1 GEVEGAHAA
10 VSFIRSTEISE
21 TKRDFDFN
29 RDGDQDDTFD
39 LGRIAIQSWNND
51 PAEAIRINLTPS
63 IILQEK
69 GAYGSDMDDD
79 GYQDP
84 MFLWSADQGRLR
96 LRFFVL
102 AGTINGHEVVRRFET
117 IIHLCNGSAE

>member
-1 GEVEGAHAA
+1 
-10 VSFIRSTEISE
+10 
-21 TKRDFDFN
+21 
-29 RDGDQDDTFD
+29 
-39 LGRIAIQSWNND
+39 
-51 PAEAIRINLTPS
+51 
-63 IILQEK
+63 
-69 GAYGSDMDDD
+69 MDDD